1 MTAKHYKA
9 SCNTRR
15 ANDAKAI
22 MARIDKAEDH
32 LRELCR
38 RRGVVVDGLTRDTRT
53 ADGKALDGTRK
64 HLTGKA
70 PRTADESN
78 HLASLAARN
87 VASTETI
94 QKINEANS
102 QRGLRGMLE
111 RALAAIR

>member
-1 MTAKHYKA
+1 MSAKHYKA
-9 SCNTRR
+9 SCNNSRTNDVR
-15 ANDAKAI
+15 AIN
-22 MARIDKAEDH
+22 ARLGKAEDS

-38 RRGVVVDGLTRDTRT
+38 RRGVTVDGLTRDTRT
-53 ADGKALDGTRK
+53 ADAKALDGTRK
-64 HLTGKA
+64 HLTGNA

-111 RALAAIR
+111 RALAVIR